1 MSIVSRRT
9 TVGNALMTRVR
20 RLVDGG
26 KLEAAVF
33 IGLVIERVL

>member
-9 TVGNALMTRVR
+9 TVGNAPMTRVR

-26 KLEAAVF
+26 KLEVAVF
-33 IGLVIERVL
+33 IGLVTERVL